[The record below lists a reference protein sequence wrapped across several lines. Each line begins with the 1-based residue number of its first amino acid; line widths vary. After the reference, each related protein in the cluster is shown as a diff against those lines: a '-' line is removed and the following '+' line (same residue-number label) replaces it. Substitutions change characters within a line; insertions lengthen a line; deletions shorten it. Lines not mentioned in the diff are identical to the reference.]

1 LTPGT
6 LQLELYE
13 EIDEEIDEGSDKATI
28 EGFR

>member
-6 LQLELYE
+6 LQPELYE
-13 EIDEEIDEGSDKATI
+13 EIDEERDEGSDKATM